1 MHWAVSQSLLLAL
14 SHRPITEVAPQ
25 PDLGFIYRPLRE
37 FFRHRDR
44 NLAKTLKQLAVLEAR
59 FQRLYLWEE
68 GIDQTHLF
76 DTSTDFYDRA
86 TTTPP
91 QDLAHFLTDCDIAA
105 FCSLDP
111 QSIISEGP
119 YLRQMHRRWDRLCG
133 AAQEVI
139 AVESRLGPLLADL
152 AEASLLT
159 LLRSQL
165 ADTRIRNYVLDGTS
179 TACALYFKLYEQPA
193 SMNLKYHT
201 SLFSSTPTGITSLT
215 GKRTAPSLP
224 FLPPHIRQLRHDT
237 EKAVSEIYSFVLYKD
252 SRVSVQAQSLE
263 QREFSFDGK
272 QLSWSAWTRVKIMQR
287 IPCLAARR
295 GRETSEEAPRHT

>member
-215 GKRTAPSLP
+215 GKRTKWHRVFRFCLLISGNSDMIQRKRYRKFILLYCTRTRESQCRPRALSSGSFPSMG
-224 FLPPHIRQLRHDT
+224 
-237 EKAVSEIYSFVLYKD
+237 SSFHGVLGPG
-252 SRVSVQAQSLE
+252 SR
-263 QREFSFDGK
+263 
-272 QLSWSAWTRVKIMQR
+272 
-287 IPCLAARR
+287 
-295 GRETSEEAPRHT
+295 